1 MCKTPTIARWL
12 LCVSIGCAALAGC
25 GRAQRWPALTEPT
38 TVVVRLDGKPL
49 EGALV
54 MLGPVGKGY
63 ASQGTTAAD
72 GKATLTTFRR
82 GDGAVAGLYKVIVSS
97 EEVRD
102 NPALKLP
109 DPAIDREAYNLARDQ
124 AAAAGKAFY
133 LRRQLLPERY
143 VSFDTS
149 GLEAEIRRGSVNEVV
164 LELSSQAAP
173 PPTKP

>member
-1 MCKTPTIARWL
+1 MHVRPISARWI
-12 LCVSIGCAALAGC
+12 LCFSIACAVLAGC
-25 GRAQRWPALTEPT
+25 GRSQKWPARTEPT
-38 TVVVRLDGKPL
+38 TAVVRLDGKPV

-72 GKATLTTFRR
+72 GKVTLTTFRP
-82 GDGAVAGLYKVIVSS
+82 GDGAVAGRYKVLVSS

-102 NPALKLP
+102 NPALKFP
-109 DPAIDREAYNLARDQ
+109 DPAIDREAYDLAKHK
-124 AAAAGKAFY
+124 AAAAGLAFY

-149 GLEAEIRRGSVNEVV
+149 GLEAEIRQGSVNEVV
-164 LELSSQAAP
+164 LELSSQATSPSA
-173 PPTKP
+173 KP

>member
-1 MCKTPTIARWL
+1 MTPTIARWL
-12 LCVSIGCAALAGC
+12 LCVSICCVVLAGC

-38 TVVVRLDGKPL
+38 TAVVRLDGKPL

-63 ASQGTTAAD
+63 SSQGTTAAD
-72 GKATLTTFRR
+72 GKATLTTFSR
-82 GDGAVAGLYKVIVSS
+82 GDGAVAGDYKVLVSLQ
-97 EEVRD
+97 ETRD

-109 DPAIDREAYNLARDQ
+109 DPAIDREAYNVARDQ
-124 AAAAGKAFY
+124 AAQAGKSFY
-133 LRRQLLPERY
+133 LVRELLPQRY

-149 GLEAEIRRGSVNEVV
+149 GLDAEIRKGAANEVV

-173 PPTKP
+173 PPKKP

>member
-1 MCKTPTIARWL
+1 MTPTIARWL
-12 LCVSIGCAALAGC
+12 LCVSICCVVLAGC

-38 TVVVRLDGKPL
+38 TAVVRLDGRPV

-63 ASQGTTAAD
+63 SSQGTTAAD

-82 GDGAVAGLYKVIVSS
+82 GDGAVAGDYKVLVSLQ
-97 EEVRD
+97 ETRD

-109 DPAIDREAYNLARDQ
+109 DPAIDREAYHLARDQ
-124 AAAAGKAFY
+124 AAQAGKSFY
-133 LRRQLLPERY
+133 LVRELLPQRY

-149 GLEAEIRRGSVNEVV
+149 GFDAEIRRGVANEVV
-164 LELSSQAAP
+164 LELSSKGAP